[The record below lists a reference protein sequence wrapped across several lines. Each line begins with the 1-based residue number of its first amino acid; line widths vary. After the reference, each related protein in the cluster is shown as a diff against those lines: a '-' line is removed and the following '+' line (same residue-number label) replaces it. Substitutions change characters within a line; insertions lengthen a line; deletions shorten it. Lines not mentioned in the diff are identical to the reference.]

1 MQKEKNSDIET
12 NGKPKIN
19 YFLIRLPRNATED
32 EVKKIAK
39 PCLLQY
45 DSLVFGFKMNYGMD
59 CLYYVFIWLILNEYK
74 NLRNSYID
82 FLIIAD
88 KIEIFDIYK
97 IGKNSEVSL
106 KPFGIYDSSLKIS
119 MPEMWERRVDMEGHH
134 LR

>member
-1 MQKEKNSDIET
+1 
-12 NGKPKIN
+12 
-19 YFLIRLPRNATED
+19 
-32 EVKKIAK
+32 
-39 PCLLQY
+39 
-45 DSLVFGFKMNYGMD
+45 MNIKTYENRTS
-59 CLYYVFIWLILNEYK
+59 I
-74 NLRNSYID
+74 

-119 MPEMWERRVDMEGHH
+119 MPEMWERRVNMEGHH

>member
-1 MQKEKNSDIET
+1 MHLILDLNFKILDKLLKYDQMQKEKNSDIET

-59 CLYYVFIWLILNEYK
+59 CLYCIFI
-74 NLRNSYID
+74 
-82 FLIIAD
+82 
-88 KIEIFDIYK
+88 
-97 IGKNSEVSL
+97 
-106 KPFGIYDSSLKIS
+106 
-119 MPEMWERRVDMEGHH
+119 
-134 LR
+134 